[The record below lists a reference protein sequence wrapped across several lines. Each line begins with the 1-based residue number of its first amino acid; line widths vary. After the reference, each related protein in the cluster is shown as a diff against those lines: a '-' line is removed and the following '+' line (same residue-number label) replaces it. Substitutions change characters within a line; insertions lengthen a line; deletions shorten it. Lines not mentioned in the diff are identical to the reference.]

1 MVFNRVLFKKIENNA
16 IGKGNVEFFDFQPSK
31 IKHLQKFSFFFQHIR
46 IFDSKNDVSMQKLV
60 LDTFSEIFVVQ
71 FSIFVVQNSIF
82 LEISSFKPVNVEV
95 RVPSSE

>member
-71 FSIFVVQNSIF
+71 FWHKNSIF

>member
-71 FSIFVVQNSIF
+71 FWQKNSIF